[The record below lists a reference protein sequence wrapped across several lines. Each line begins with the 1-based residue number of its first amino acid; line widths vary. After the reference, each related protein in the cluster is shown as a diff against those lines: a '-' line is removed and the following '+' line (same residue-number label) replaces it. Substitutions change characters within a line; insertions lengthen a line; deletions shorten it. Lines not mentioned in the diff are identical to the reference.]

1 MIFRLLLFLL
11 FFPLKNE
18 YTPVLSTY
26 DRLVIFVFHVCFV
39 EFVDRA
45 EANTLTIKEVKEDM
59 SQGTDHLI
67 ILCYFLSFG

>member
-1 MIFRLLLFLL
+1 MDSPLLGVLIFPLSMIFRLLLFLL

-39 EFVDRA
+39 VFVFSVIWLKY
-45 EANTLTIKEVKEDM
+45 NMTFKI
-59 SQGTDHLI
+59 
-67 ILCYFLSFG
+67 Y

>member
-1 MIFRLLLFLL
+1 MDSPLLGVLIFPLSMIFRLLLFLL

-39 EFVDRA
+39 EFVLVLNMDEIFA
-45 EANTLTIKEVKEDM
+45 AD
-59 SQGTDHLI
+59 SCLI
-67 ILCYFLSFG
+67 NKF